1 MFACSLLF
9 IVKSLYEVQDSHPA
23 GCGDKGL
30 TPKECN
36 EALYALGY
44 REYTLG
50 TWNDRPKGCVI
61 GDPNDDTIYTES
73 YFNAITGHRGD
84 LFKSICFPGIFLKS
98 YAITMD
104 LILEYYKSCYDYY
117 QYSYYI

>member
-9 IVKSLYEVQDSHPA
+9 VVKSLYEVQDGHPA

-30 TPKECN
+30 TAIECN

-44 REYTLG
+44 TILTSSTIG

-61 GDPNDDTIYTES
+61 GDPNRDSIYTES
-73 YFNAITGHRGD
+73 FFNGITGHTGD
-84 LFKSICFPGIFLKS
+84 TFKSICFPGF
-98 YAITMD
+98 
-104 LILEYYKSCYDYY
+104 
-117 QYSYYI
+117 